1 MKERYPMYEFDLG
14 FIGNVICSA
23 DTAVVL
29 MGTIKRASVEAS
41 KKTQLI
47 GLSNAYRKISDDI
60 YNSLKELG
68 FYDDIL

>member
-1 MKERYPMYEFDLG
+1 MKERIPMYEFDLG

-29 MGTIKRASVEAS
+29 MGTIKRASLEAS
-41 KKTQLI
+41 KTQLS